1 MRKSQYTDNYTD
13 KKDAAGR
20 EMSHVFHEKKKNME
34 NNIEKTMSV

>member
-20 EMSHVFHEKKKNME
+20 EMSHVFHEKKK
-34 NNIEKTMSV
+34 KHGK